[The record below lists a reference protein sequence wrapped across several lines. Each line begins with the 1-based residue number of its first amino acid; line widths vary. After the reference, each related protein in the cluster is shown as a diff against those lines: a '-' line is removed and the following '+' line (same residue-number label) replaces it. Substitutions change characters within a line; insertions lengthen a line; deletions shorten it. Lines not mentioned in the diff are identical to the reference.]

1 MNNDIEIVETVLT
14 QLPAALGQFH
24 YTPLPAQHSWDG
36 SLLLS
41 LPDGRKITFCTEVKS
56 QPRREWFEKWKTTLD
71 SEGPRHAG
79 LLLCLSLSPAH
90 QQYCIDNALNF
101 IDGAGNAFI
110 SVPGLYVYITGKKSE
125 RRVER
130 SDSLSIGIM
139 KLLFVLLSD
148 EKAINYT
155 YRKLAELAGISLGMV
170 SKGFDYLSGKKW
182 CRESHGERRFTWVN
196 DLYWLWVQEYP
207 IVLRPKLKTLG
218 LTGDLHWHNAHLLPG
233 ECWAGEVAGNELSDG
248 YLHPEK
254 IQFFTPYSFTER
266 WKALGLRPSREGQWQ
281 LIENFWGEAFTINE
295 RAYAL
300 LTIAELVASRDDRN
314 IETARRINDRY
325 LHIAKPTL

>member
-1 MNNDIEIVETVLT
+1 MSNEIEIVEGALN
-14 QLPAALGQFH
+14 QLPRELGQFE
-24 YTPLPAQHSWDG
+24 YSTLPEQHHSDG
-36 SLLLS
+36 RLLLS
-41 LPDGRKITFCTEVKS
+41 MPDGREVSFRTEAKS
-56 QPRREWFEKWKTTLD
+56 LSRNEWLEKWAQRLD
-71 SEGPRHAG
+71 DEGPRHAG
-79 LLLCLSLSPAH
+79 LLVCLYLSPGQ
-90 QQYCIDNALNF
+90 QQYCVDHSLNF

-110 SVPGLYVYITGKKSE
+110 SAPGLYVYITGKKNE

-182 CRESHGERRFTWVN
+182 CRESNDGRRFTRVN

-218 LTGDLHWHNAHLLPG
+218 LTGDLHWHNARLLPG

-266 WKALGLRPSREGQWQ
+266 WKAMGLRPSREGHWQ
-281 LIENFWGEAFTINE
+281 LIENFWGEAFTINK

-300 LTIAELVASRDDRN
+300 LTIAELLASSDDRN
-314 IETARRINDRY
+314 IETARRINAQY
-325 LHIAKPTL
+325 LHIAKPTF